1 MNMNFSKSTIFT
13 FLVLCLGTISCKYDP
28 LYELPV
34 MDEELVTLIKHT
46 SPTGS
51 LSHFTLPESD
61 NLASIP
67 QDAKNPLNFAK
78 IALGQFLF
86 HETGLGTVPFR
97 GELAGTYSCATC
109 HIAELGFKPGRQ
121 QGVADG
127 AIGFGNMG
135 DGRVLH
141 SDYNGDDVD
150 AQAARPISLV
160 NVAFVTNSM
169 WNGMFGG
176 GFNNLGTEDRW
187 NIVPA
192 LSENANFD
200 FGIEP
205 QNIDG
210 LVTHRML
217 ITEKLVDS
225 LGYRQ
230 LFDQAFPEVA
240 RSERYNNF
248 TTAMALSAYL
258 RSILT
263 NRAPFQ
269 LWLKGNVEAM
279 TEQQKRGAMLF
290 FGQAG
295 CVRCHE
301 EANLGGNRF
310 EALGVKDLYMNTSI
324 DVFRSKPDDMRNFGR
339 GGFTGKAEDMF
350 RYKVPGIYNQK
361 NSPFYF
367 HGASATTLD
376 EVIAYKNRGISENP
390 NVPQSQLS
398 EFFHPLNLNADQI
411 ADLKAFV
418 EDGLYDPDIIR
429 YRPAE
434 IRSGNCF
441 PNNDPL
447 SNQETGCG
455 H

>member
-1 MNMNFSKSTIFT
+1 MKFICTKIWIVSVLSLT
-13 FLVLCLGTISCKYDP
+13 FFSCKYDP

-34 MDEELVTLIKHT
+34 MDEELATLIKYA
-46 SPTGS
+46 SPTGD
-51 LSHFTLPESD
+51 LGHFTIPESD
-61 NLASIP
+61 NLSAIP

-86 HETGLGTVPFR
+86 HETGLGTVPFK

-109 HIAELGFKPGRQ
+109 HIAELGFKPGRE

-135 DGRVLH
+135 DGRQLH
-141 SDYNGDDVD
+141 SDYQGDDVD

-176 GFNNLGTEDRW
+176 GFNNVGTEDRW

-192 LSENANFD
+192 LSENANFE

-217 ITEKLVDS
+217 ITEELVDS

-230 LFDQAFPEVA
+230 LFDQAFSEVPA
-240 RSERYNNF
+240 SERYNNF
-248 TTAMALSAYL
+248 ITAMALSAYL

-269 LWLKGNVEAM
+269 LWLKGNVDAM

-310 EALGVKDLYMNTSI
+310 EALGVKDLFMNTNI
-324 DVFRSKPDDMRNFGR
+324 EMFRSTPQDMRNFGR
-339 GGFTGKAEDMF
+339 GGFTGRDEDMF

-367 HGASATTLD
+367 HGASARTLD
-376 EVIAYKNRGISENP
+376 EVLEYKNKGISENP
-390 NVPQSQLS
+390 NVPVTQLS

-429 YRPAE
+429 YRPDA

-447 SNQETGCG
+447 SNEQTGCDN
-455 H
+455 

>member
-1 MNMNFSKSTIFT
+1 MNFSRLTV
-13 FLVLCLGTISCKYDP
+13 FLLLTLCLSVMSCKYDP

-34 MDEELVTLIKHT
+34 IDEELAALVKHT
-46 SPTGS
+46 SPSGS
-51 LSHFTLPESD
+51 LSHFILPESD
-61 NLASIP
+61 DLAAIP
-67 QDAKNPLNFAK
+67 QEAKNPLNFAK

-86 HETGLGTVPFR
+86 HETGLGTEPFR

-109 HIAELGFKPGRQ
+109 HIAELGFKPGRE

-127 AIGFGNMG
+127 AIGFGNKG
-135 DGRVLH
+135 DGRTLH
-141 SDYNGDDVD
+141 PNYRGDDVD

-176 GFNNLGTEDRW
+176 GFNNVGTEDRW
-187 NIVPA
+187 HIVPA
-192 LSENANFD
+192 LAENANFE

-217 ITEKLVDS
+217 ITENLVDS

-230 LFDQAFPEVA
+230 LFDQAFPEVPL
-240 RSERYNNF
+240 SERYNNF

-301 EANLGGNRF
+301 EPNLGGNRF
-310 EALGVKDLYMNTSI
+310 EALGVKDLYMNTNI
-324 DVFRSKPDDMRNFGR
+324 DIFRSTPDDMRNFGR

-361 NSPFYF
+361 DSPFYF
-367 HGASATTLD
+367 HGASARTLD
-376 EVIAYKNRGISENP
+376 EVIAYKNKGISENP

-418 EDGLYDPDIIR
+418 EEGLYDPDIAR

-447 SNQETGCG
+447 SKVETGCE
-455 H
+455 